1 MYWENRESEVSRVWM
16 DLTVVR
22 EPKVSRVTRAA
33 KDRQERRDQSVCPVA
48 KVYSV
53 ITERVGRKENSARKG
68 LKVMR
73 VRREMPVRMD

>member
-16 DLTVVR
+16 DLTAQR
-22 EPKVSRVTRAA
+22 EPKVRRVTRAA

-53 ITERVGRKENSARKG
+53 ITERVGRKEHSVRKG

-73 VRREMPVRMD
+73 VQREMPERMD